1 MVDYD
6 VIVVGAGPAG
16 SSAAYYHA
24 KAKRR
29 VLLLDK
35 TTFPRD
41 KICGDGVTGKSLEIL
56 HDMGLTEWIE
66 NTRKIT
72 CEGVILT
79 SPNKTELRIPIHSAD
94 DPMSAFCIERE
105 NLDEAIFLAA
115 RREVKSQGGQVEYET
130 VVAPIVESGVVVGVS
145 TKDNEYR
152 APLVI
157 GAGGYNCPVS
167 RWVLDHTEQP
177 KQDRQFY
184 SSAVR
189 EYWDYL
195 GTESGEFEIHFL
207 EGIQPGYFWIFPI
220 SKTRFNIGVGMLLSD
235 MDDHS
240 VKLKERLD
248 WVITESFLAPRFRDA
263 RRVANTRRG
272 WLLPLGSPRN
282 GELQPRQNFVP
293 GCVLVGDAASLID
306 PFTGEGIGNAL
317 VSGKISAEFSEITE
331 STGAEYQQKLWAK
344 IGREL
349 TNSHRLQ
356 KMLNRPRLVNWFFR
370 KAAKK
375 PKLQEILTDMLHNKE
390 SQSQFN
396 SKWFWIKNLIF

>member
-1 MVDYD
+1 MEYD

-16 SSAAYYHA
+16 SAAAYYHA
-24 KAKRR
+24 KAKRK

-35 TTFPRD
+35 TPFPRD

-56 HDMGLTEWIE
+56 HDMGLTDWIE
-66 NTRKIT
+66 KTRKIT

-79 SPNKTELRIPIHSAD
+79 SPNRTELRIPIHSPD

-105 NLDEAIFLAA
+105 KLDEAIFLAA
-115 RREVKSQGGQVEYET
+115 RQAVKGKGGQVEYET
-130 VVAPIVESGVVVGVS
+130 VVAPIVENDIIVGVT

-157 GAGGYNCPVS
+157 GAGGYNCPIS

-195 GTESGEFEIHFL
+195 GTDSGEFEIHFL
-207 EGIQPGYFWIFPI
+207 DGIQPGYFWIFPI
-220 SKTRFNIGVGMLLSD
+220 SETRFNIGVGMLLAD
-235 MDDHS
+235 MDDQS
-240 VKLKERLD
+240 VKLKEMLD
-248 WVITESFLAPRFRDA
+248 WVINDSFLAPRFRDA
-263 RRVANTRRG
+263 KRVEKSRKG
-272 WLLPLGSPRN
+272 WLLPLGSPRES
-282 GELQPRQNFVP
+282 ELLPRKNFVP
-293 GCVLVGDAASLID
+293 GCVLVGDAATLID

-317 VSGKISAEFSEITE
+317 VSGRLTADFPEINE
-331 STGAEYQQKLWAK
+331 ATGTEYQTQLWNK
-344 IGREL
+344 IGKEL

-375 PKLQEILTDMLHNKE
+375 PHLQAILTDMLHNKE
-390 SQSQFN
+390 AQSQFN
-396 SKWFWIKNLIF
+396 SKWFWIKNLLF